1 MKKLLLAAA
10 MLVVFGGPALAQRA
24 CNTHDKMVE
33 VLTEKYG
40 ERLYLRVFSPR
51 GFVIEVWGNEDKDT
65 WTFTATNAEG
75 RTCIADAGQSFQ
87 VFTASGSPT

>member
-1 MKKLLLAAA
+1 MKRLLLAAA
-10 MLVVFGGPALAQRA
+10 MLVGFGGPAFAQRA

-40 ERLYLRVFSPR
+40 ERLYIRVFSPR

-65 WTFTATNAEG
+65 WTFIAINATG
-75 RTCIADAGQSFQ
+75 RACVVDDGRSFQ

>member
-10 MLVVFGGPALAQRA
+10 MLVTFSGPALAQRA

-40 ERLYLRVFSPR
+40 ESLYIRVFSPR
-51 GFVIEVWGNEDKDT
+51 GFVLEVWGNEDKDT
-65 WTFTATNAEG
+65 WTIVATNAAGLACVVDDG
-75 RTCIADAGQSFQ
+75 RSFQ

>member
-10 MLVVFGGPALAQRA
+10 MLVAFGGPALAQRA

-40 ERLYLRVFSPR
+40 ERLYIRVFSPR

-65 WTFTATNAEG
+65 WTFVAT
-75 RTCIADAGQSFQ
+75 DAAGLACVVDDGQSFQ
-87 VFTASGSPT
+87 VFPVTGNPA